1 MKEFD
6 IDKLY
11 DVVTRLKYTRDE
23 RRDCKAAL
31 AKSPS
36 HSLRTRQDKA
46 TKEYAKALEEFDELV
61 EAYALWKADNDDDE

>member
-1 MKEFD
+1 MIEFD

-11 DVVTRLKYTRDE
+11 DIVTRLKYTRDE

-36 HSLRTRQDKA
+36 HSLHTRQARA
-46 TKEYAKALEEFDELV
+46 TLEYMKALKEFNEMI
-61 EAYALWKADNDDDE
+61 EAYSNWKDEEDED

>member
-1 MKEFD
+1 MIEFD

-11 DVVTRLKYTRDE
+11 DIVTRLKYTRDE

-36 HSLRTRQDKA
+36 HSLHLRQAKA
-46 TKEYAKALEEFDELV
+46 TLEYMKALKEFDSIV
-61 EAYALWKADNDDDE
+61 ESYNTWRYDNDDEE

>member
-1 MKEFD
+1 MTDFD

-11 DVVTRLKYTRDE
+11 DIVTRLKYTRDE

-36 HSLRTRQDKA
+36 HSLHTRHAKA
-46 TKEYAKALEEFDELV
+46 TLEYMHALQDFNEMV
-61 EAYALWKADNDDDE
+61 EAYSKWKDEDDEE

>member
-1 MKEFD
+1 MMKEFD

-36 HSLRTRQDKA
+36 HSLRTRRTRA
-46 TKEYAKALEEFDELV
+46 TEEYLKALEEFDELV
-61 EAYALWKADNDDDE
+61 EAYTIWKDEIDDE

>member
-36 HSLRTRQDKA
+36 HSLHTRQAKA
-46 TKEYAKALEEFDELV
+46 TLEYMKALKEFDELI
-61 EAYALWKADNDDDE
+61 EGYTAWRADEDDE